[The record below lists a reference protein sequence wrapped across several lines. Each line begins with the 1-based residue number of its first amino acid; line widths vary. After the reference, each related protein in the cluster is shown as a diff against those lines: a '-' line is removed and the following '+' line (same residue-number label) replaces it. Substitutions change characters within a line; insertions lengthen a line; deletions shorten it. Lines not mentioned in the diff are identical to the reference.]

1 MSRAIED
8 KHIDC
13 LCLQIYDLRR
23 TFDTCNVKFVQEIWY
38 RSCVRKKGVHI
49 SLILCE
55 EHKPTLLLLGNLSG
69 NMLFCATNPLLTELL
84 LLHELLLLLNNLL
97 LLLLNNPLLL
107 RLLLRLPL
115 HFRLSDPHR
124 RKLTL
129 NEPLVT

>member
-1 MSRAIED
+1 MTP
-8 KHIDC
+8 
-13 LCLQIYDLRR
+13 LTLNL
-23 TFDTCNVKFVQEIWY
+23 F
-38 RSCVRKKGVHI
+38 KKYGIGVALAKKAFTYH
-49 SLILCE
+49 LILCE

>member
-1 MSRAIED
+1 
-8 KHIDC
+8 
-13 LCLQIYDLRR
+13 
-23 TFDTCNVKFVQEIWY
+23 
-38 RSCVRKKGVHI
+38 
-49 SLILCE
+49 
-55 EHKPTLLLLGNLSG
+55 
-69 NMLFCATNPLLTELL
+69 MLFCATNPLLTELL

-115 HFRLSDPHR
+115 HFRLFDPHR